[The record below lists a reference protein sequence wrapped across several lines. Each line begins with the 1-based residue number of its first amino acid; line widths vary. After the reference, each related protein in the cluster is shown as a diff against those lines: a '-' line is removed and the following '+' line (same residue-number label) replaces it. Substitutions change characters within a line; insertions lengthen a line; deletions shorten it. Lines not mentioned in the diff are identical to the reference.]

1 MGVFPLSYRGAS
13 YKCVFAKYEA
23 IPTYKYMSILASMVG
38 DSAFSVLTAN
48 PTIPSFLVGALVVLV
63 LAIIGM
69 SCWKF
74 GSTKWLGANS

>member
-1 MGVFPLSYRGAS
+1 MVQ
-13 YKCVFAKYEA
+13 AKSVSLQN
-23 IPTYKYMSILASMVG
+23 TRLFQSYKYMSSIVASMIVG
-38 DSAFSVLTAN
+38 DSTFSVLTAN

-74 GSTKWLGANS
+74 GSTNWLGANS